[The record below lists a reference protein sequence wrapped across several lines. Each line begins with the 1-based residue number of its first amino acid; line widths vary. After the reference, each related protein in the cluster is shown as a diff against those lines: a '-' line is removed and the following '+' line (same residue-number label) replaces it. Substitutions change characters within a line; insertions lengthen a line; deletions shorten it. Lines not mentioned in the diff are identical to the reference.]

1 MTADSTLG
9 DCCAS
14 IKAWESSENGFY
26 LSVSSAAAA
35 GRYSTTTL
43 SILSRTTIVFDYS
56 YVPYTST
63 DQTSL
68 IKISSF
74 PTASRTSTW
83 VETVTSVLEP
93 IAYTGKY
100 PTCDDSSCYSCD
112 PKRCTIS
119 ADRVQL
125 NYWPPSTVSGYP
137 NLTVTSNATDSVTTV
152 VKINGTTFTFT
163 SPTVYLS
170 YAAVSAV
177 DGCSGAVGKSY
188 PGAVIGVS
196 SNAISSI
203 ESPHAPANTFNF
215 ANLNKPYSP
224 EVLYQLCWPEPQELC
239 EVPADAVYNPQIVV
253 PMEIRALDP
262 AWKSC
267 DPDFFGSYDPPRI
280 LEPAPALVNPT
291 PATGVKATSSAAT
304 PAPTVKSQ
312 GAASTSKLDAGK
324 SSPSESLSA
333 MIPPDQHPSAVDPS
347 DPKPAFKS
355 TPAANT
361 PISEAPSKDLPAQSQ
376 NRPSK
381 TEAVESTSARALTTT
396 LSNSKP
402 PAQNTPS
409 TNPLAQDPTI
419 IDLSLK
425 DPPTPATTASDLSI
439 NDPPARIPAASFT
452 PTNTPLTNEVPPRL
466 SLLDNSHRKDPTVL
480 LPHLTVDSQI
490 FTADTSGHYVIDSK
504 IVTPGGEITV
514 SGTPI
519 SVPHLSLST
528 EVSPTS
534 LPALIVG
541 SQSFTANHASH
552 YIIGSQTLTTGGHI
566 TVAGTPVSAPTLFT
580 EIHNPVPTIPSLL
593 IFSETYSPSASAI
606 VIEGITKT
614 SPPALASSTA
624 LNSKTIALVIGDTTT
639 TLVPTFSL
647 PPLTI
652 GSKIYVADSRSQ
664 YIIGSQTL
672 TPKGQII
679 VAGTTVSLLPSASAV
694 IIDSV
699 TNTLEPIPA
708 LPPLTVGTKT
718 YTADSASQYIISHQ
732 TLTLGGHIT
741 IAGTSISLDSESPAL
756 ASESNEEPLFSRFAL
771 PLITVGSEIY
781 TANPASAYIIKDQTL
796 TPGGQISID
805 GRPVSLAPQASVLVV
820 GSSTEALSHLAF
832 PTLTINSKVY
842 AANPASAYIIEGQT
856 LTPGGQIS
864 VDGKSISL
872 ASQAAALVIGSV
884 TETLLTS
891 FALPHIIVDSEV
903 NTANSA
909 SAYII
914 KGQTLTA
921 GGQITVEGTPVSLA
935 PNASD
940 LVIGS
945 NTQSFS
951 ATSSTVG
958 LGQVIMEG
966 FDGGRGSGGDGGH
979 EGADGSSGGSRV
991 TTNVTSVTN
1000 TSVSTP
1006 SQTASVFVGGASRR
1020 WTLSWIE
1027 LATMLSAILITLH

>member
-1 MTADSTLG
+1 MMTENTLG
-9 DCCAS
+9 DCCAAM
-14 IKAWESSENGFY
+14 IAYESSENAFY
-26 LSVSSAAAA
+26 LSVSSARAA

-43 SILSRTTIVFDYS
+43 SIVSDPFIVFDYS
-56 YVPYTST
+56 YVPYTAT
-63 DQTSL
+63 DKTPV
-68 IKISSF
+68 IEISSL
-74 PTASRTSTW
+74 PAASRNSTFI
-83 VETVTSVLEP
+83 ETVTSVLEP
-93 IAYTGKY
+93 TYTGKY
-100 PTCDDSSCYSCD
+100 PTCDDSSCHLCD
-112 PKRCTIS
+112 PTQCTIS

-125 NYWPPSTVSGYP
+125 NYWPVSTVSGYP
-137 NLTVTSNATDSVTTV
+137 NLTVTSNATESVTAV

-177 DGCSGAVGKSY
+177 DGCSHAVGKSY

-203 ESPHAPANTFNF
+203 DSPHEPANTFNF
-215 ANLNKPYSP
+215 ADLNKPYP
-224 EVLYQLCWPEPQELC
+224 AEVLLQLCFPDPPEFC
-239 EVPADAVYNPQIVV
+239 EVPIDAVYNPQIVV
-253 PMEIRALDP
+253 PMEIRTLDP

-267 DPDFFGSYDPPRI
+267 EPDFFGSYDPPRI

-304 PAPTVKSQ
+304 PAP
-312 GAASTSKLDAGK
+312 
-324 SSPSESLSA
+324 
-333 MIPPDQHPSAVDPS
+333 
-347 DPKPAFKS
+347 AFKS
-355 TPAANT
+355 TPATNT
-361 PISEAPSKDLPAQSQ
+361 PINEAPSNDLPAQSRNQ
-376 NRPSK
+376 PSK
-381 TEAVESTSARALTTT
+381 TDAVESTSARALATT

-402 PAQNTPS
+402 TAQNTPS
-409 TNPLAQDPTI
+409 TNPLAQEPTI

-425 DPPTPATTASDLSI
+425 DPPTPATMASDLSI
-439 NDPPARIPAASFT
+439 NDPPANIPAASST
-452 PTNTPLTNEVPPRL
+452 PTNTPLTNGIPARP

-490 FTADTSGHYVIDSK
+490 FTADTSGHHVIDSQ

-519 SVPHLSLST
+519 SVPHLPLST

-534 LPALIVG
+534 LPVLIVG
-541 SQSFTANHASH
+541 SQSFTANHANH
-552 YIIGSQTLTTGGHI
+552 YIIGSQTLTPVGHI
-566 TVAGTPVSAPTLFT
+566 TVAGTAVSAPTLFT
-580 EIHNPVPTIPSLL
+580 AIHNPVPTIPSFVL
-593 IFSETYSPSASAI
+593 FSETYSPSASAI

-614 SPPALASSTA
+614 SPALASSTA
-624 LNSKTIALVIGDTTT
+624 LNSNTIALVIGDTTT
-639 TLVPTFSL
+639 ILDPTLSL

-664 YIIGSQTL
+664 YIIASQTL

-699 TNTLEPIPA
+699 TNTLEPILA
-708 LPPLTVGTKT
+708 LPPLTLGSKT
-718 YTADSASQYIISHQ
+718 YTDSASQYIINHQ

-741 IAGTSISLDSESPAL
+741 IAGTSISLATEAPAL
-756 ASESNEEPLFSRFAL
+756 ASESKEKPLFSRFAL
-771 PLITVGSEIY
+771 PLITVGSKIY
-781 TANPASAYIIKDQTL
+781 TANPASAYIIKDQAL

-805 GRPVSLAPQASVLVV
+805 GTPISLAPQASALVV

-842 AANPASAYIIEGQT
+842 APDPTSAYIIEGQT

-864 VDGKSISL
+864 VDGEPISL

-891 FALPHIIVDSEV
+891 FALPHLTVDSEV
-903 NTANSA
+903 YTPNSA

-914 KGQTLTA
+914 QGQTLTA

-935 PNASD
+935 PSASD

-945 NTQSFS
+945 NTQIFS

-966 FDGGRGSGGDGGH
+966 FNGGRGSGGDGGN

-991 TTNVTSVTN
+991 AETATTNVTSVTN
-1000 TSVSTP
+1000 TPASTP
-1006 SQTASVFVGGASRR
+1006 FQTASVFAGGASRR

-1027 LATMLSAILITLH
+1027 LAAMLSAILITLH

>member
-1 MTADSTLG
+1 
-9 DCCAS
+9 
-14 IKAWESSENGFY
+14 
-26 LSVSSAAAA
+26 
-35 GRYSTTTL
+35 
-43 SILSRTTIVFDYS
+43 
-56 YVPYTST
+56 
-63 DQTSL
+63 
-68 IKISSF
+68 
-74 PTASRTSTW
+74 
-83 VETVTSVLEP
+83 
-93 IAYTGKY
+93 
-100 PTCDDSSCYSCD
+100 
-112 PKRCTIS
+112 
-119 ADRVQL
+119 
-125 NYWPPSTVSGYP
+125 
-137 NLTVTSNATDSVTTV
+137 
-152 VKINGTTFTFT
+152 
-163 SPTVYLS
+163 
-170 YAAVSAV
+170 
-177 DGCSGAVGKSY
+177 
-188 PGAVIGVS
+188 
-196 SNAISSI
+196 
-203 ESPHAPANTFNF
+203 
-215 ANLNKPYSP
+215 
-224 EVLYQLCWPEPQELC
+224 
-239 EVPADAVYNPQIVV
+239 
-253 PMEIRALDP
+253 MEIRALDP
-262 AWKSC
+262 AWRSC

-280 LEPAPALVNPT
+280 LEPASALVNPT
-291 PATGVKATSSAAT
+291 PTTGVKATSSAAT
-304 PAPTVKSQ
+304 PAPVVKSQ
-312 GAASTSKLDAGK
+312 AAASTSTLDAGK

-361 PISEAPSKDLPAQSQ
+361 PISEAPSKDLPVQSQ

-381 TEAVESTSARALTTT
+381 TEAVESTSARTLTTT

-409 TNPLAQDPTI
+409 TNPPAQDPTI

-439 NDPPARIPAASFT
+439 NDPPARIPAASST
-452 PTNTPLTNEVPPRL
+452 PTNTPLTNEIPPRL

-480 LPHLTVDSQI
+480 SPHLTVDSQI

-528 EVSPTS
+528 EVSPTL

-541 SQSFTANHASH
+541 SQSFTANHANH
-552 YIIGSQTLTTGGHI
+552 YIIGSQTLTPGGHI

-580 EIHNPVPTIPSLL
+580 EIHNPVLTIPSLL
-593 IFSETYSPSASAI
+593 IFSETYNPSASAI

-672 TPKGQII
+672 TPKGQI
-679 VAGTTVSLLPSASAV
+679 
-694 IIDSV
+694 
-699 TNTLEPIPA
+699 
-708 LPPLTVGTKT
+708 
-718 YTADSASQYIISHQ
+718 
-732 TLTLGGHIT
+732 
-741 IAGTSISLDSESPAL
+741 
-756 ASESNEEPLFSRFAL
+756 
-771 PLITVGSEIY
+771 
-781 TANPASAYIIKDQTL
+781 
-796 TPGGQISID
+796 
-805 GRPVSLAPQASVLVV
+805 
-820 GSSTEALSHLAF
+820 
-832 PTLTINSKVY
+832 
-842 AANPASAYIIEGQT
+842 IIEGQT

-1000 TSVSTP
+1000 TSGSTP

-1020 WTLSWIE
+1020 WALSWIE